1 MTATFNLEGG
11 NSHDR
16 RGRIEVSAHSA
27 EATYR
32 PLAAP
37 SRRLAAELAVRG
49 FRLVLPRRRADGWCT
64 DQGRRV
70 LRPGPYRDPGRAT
83 RCRSRAGHRCDG
95 RRRGL
100 DHTRRAS
107 RGKAGQ
113 DRGGLSQRI
122 PVRKLRTPSPTAQ
135 RDRTGRYLG
144 GVPGRGAGDPDAE
157 ADRRADQ
164 AADPDRAR
172 LNIEAEERNMHA
184 QVGDRIV
191 VAGATVG
198 TPVRD
203 GEIVEVHGTAGE
215 PPYLVRWSDTGR
227 ESLFFPGP
235 DSHIEHDGS
244 PEVGPDPGGA
254 TPDQASESAS
264 EVKKWHVDLYL
275 YEHQDST
282 AAHAVLHSAS
292 RAHLDGRGA
301 ARLRPGEANVPE
313 IGDEVAVA
321 RALRG
326 LSDRLL
332 TAASDDMSAIQGHS
346 VHLDA

>member
-1 MTATFNLEGG
+1 
-11 NSHDR
+11 
-16 RGRIEVSAHSA
+16 
-27 EATYR
+27 
-32 PLAAP
+32 
-37 SRRLAAELAVRG
+37 
-49 FRLVLPRRRADGWCT
+49 
-64 DQGRRV
+64 
-70 LRPGPYRDPGRAT
+70 
-83 RCRSRAGHRCDG
+83 
-95 RRRGL
+95 
-100 DHTRRAS
+100 
-107 RGKAGQ
+107 
-113 DRGGLSQRI
+113 
-122 PVRKLRTPSPTAQ
+122 
-135 RDRTGRYLG
+135 
-144 GVPGRGAGDPDAE
+144 
-157 ADRRADQ
+157 
-164 AADPDRAR
+164 
-172 LNIEAEERNMHA
+172 MHA

-244 PEVGPDPGGA
+244 PEVGPEPGGAAA
-254 TPDQASESAS
+254 TPDQASESPS

-292 RAHLDGRGA
+292 RAQLDGRGA

-332 TAASDDMSAIQGHS
+332 AAASDDMSAIQGHS

>member
-1 MTATFNLEGG
+1 
-11 NSHDR
+11 
-16 RGRIEVSAHSA
+16 
-27 EATYR
+27 
-32 PLAAP
+32 
-37 SRRLAAELAVRG
+37 
-49 FRLVLPRRRADGWCT
+49 
-64 DQGRRV
+64 
-70 LRPGPYRDPGRAT
+70 
-83 RCRSRAGHRCDG
+83 
-95 RRRGL
+95 
-100 DHTRRAS
+100 
-107 RGKAGQ
+107 
-113 DRGGLSQRI
+113 
-122 PVRKLRTPSPTAQ
+122 
-135 RDRTGRYLG
+135 
-144 GVPGRGAGDPDAE
+144 
-157 ADRRADQ
+157 
-164 AADPDRAR
+164 
-172 LNIEAEERNMHA
+172 MHA

-235 DSHIEHDGS
+235 DSHVEHDGS
-244 PEVGPDPGGA
+244 SDGGTDTA
-254 TPDQASESAS
+254 PAARTPSEGGLESSA

-292 RAHLDGRGA
+292 RAQLDGRGA

-326 LSDRLL
+326 LADRLL
-332 TAASDDMSAIQGHS
+332 AAASDDMSAIQGHS

>member
-1 MTATFNLEGG
+1 
-11 NSHDR
+11 
-16 RGRIEVSAHSA
+16 
-27 EATYR
+27 
-32 PLAAP
+32 
-37 SRRLAAELAVRG
+37 
-49 FRLVLPRRRADGWCT
+49 
-64 DQGRRV
+64 
-70 LRPGPYRDPGRAT
+70 
-83 RCRSRAGHRCDG
+83 
-95 RRRGL
+95 
-100 DHTRRAS
+100 
-107 RGKAGQ
+107 
-113 DRGGLSQRI
+113 
-122 PVRKLRTPSPTAQ
+122 
-135 RDRTGRYLG
+135 
-144 GVPGRGAGDPDAE
+144 
-157 ADRRADQ
+157 
-164 AADPDRAR
+164 
-172 LNIEAEERNMHA
+172 MHA

-203 GEIVEVHGTAGE
+203 GEIVEIHGPAGE

-235 DSHIEHDGS
+235 DSHVEHDS
-244 PEVGPDPGGA
+244 PEGGA
-254 TPDQASESAS
+254 GAGGAAATSDQVSESSA

-282 AAHAVLHSAS
+282 AAHAVLHLAS
-292 RAHLDGRGA
+292 RAQLDGRGA

-332 TAASDDMSAIQGHS
+332 AAASDDMSAIQGHS

>member
-1 MTATFNLEGG
+1 
-11 NSHDR
+11 
-16 RGRIEVSAHSA
+16 
-27 EATYR
+27 
-32 PLAAP
+32 
-37 SRRLAAELAVRG
+37 
-49 FRLVLPRRRADGWCT
+49 
-64 DQGRRV
+64 
-70 LRPGPYRDPGRAT
+70 
-83 RCRSRAGHRCDG
+83 
-95 RRRGL
+95 
-100 DHTRRAS
+100 
-107 RGKAGQ
+107 
-113 DRGGLSQRI
+113 
-122 PVRKLRTPSPTAQ
+122 
-135 RDRTGRYLG
+135 
-144 GVPGRGAGDPDAE
+144 
-157 ADRRADQ
+157 
-164 AADPDRAR
+164 
-172 LNIEAEERNMHA
+172 MHA

-203 GEIVEVHGTAGE
+203 GEIVEVHGPAGE
-215 PPYLVRWSDTGR
+215 PPYLVRWTDTGR

-244 PEVGPDPGGA
+244 PEGGA
-254 TPDQASESAS
+254 AGAAAATPGQGSESSA
-264 EVKKWHVDLYL
+264 EVKRWHVDLYL

-292 RAHLDGRGA
+292 RAQLDGRGA

-332 TAASDDMSAIQGHS
+332 AAASDDMSAIQGHS